1 MKLGRGFKK
10 GFEMDGV
17 WVPIALFAMIAAIV
31 IVPTWLKSKE
41 RKEMQASLRASIE
54 KGQQLP
60 PEVIEALT
68 RQNIKPVPTASRD
81 LRTGVI
87 MLAVALGIGLTFGIL
102 GYNYDEDILGFGAW
116 AAIPGTIGLA
126 FIILSFFNKN
136 KD

>member
-1 MKLGRGFKK
+1 
-10 GFEMDGV
+10 MDGV
-17 WVPIALFAMIAAIV
+17 WVPISLFAMIAAIV

-60 PEVIEALT
+60 PEVIDALT
-68 RQNIKPVPTASRD
+68 RQNIRPVATASRD

-87 MLAVALGIGLTFGIL
+87 MLAVALGIGLTFAIL
-102 GYNYDEDILGFGAW
+102 GYNYDEDIFGFGAW
-116 AAIPGTIGLA
+116 AAIPGTIGVA

>member
-1 MKLGRGFKK
+1 
-10 GFEMDGV
+10 MDGV

>member
-1 MKLGRGFKK
+1 MEEFI
-10 GFEMDGV
+10 
-17 WVPIALFAMIAAIV
+17 PIAFFGMIAAIV
-31 IVPTWLKSKE
+31 IVPSYLKSRE

-60 PEVIEALT
+60 PDVIEALT

-87 MLAVALGIGLTFGIL
+87 MLAVAVGIGLTFGIL

-126 FIILSFFNKN
+126 FIVLSFFNKN

>member
-1 MKLGRGFKK
+1 
-10 GFEMDGV
+10 MDGV
-17 WVPIALFAMIAAIV
+17 WVPISLFAMIAAIV

-60 PEVIEALT
+60 PDVIEALT
-68 RQNIKPVPTASRD
+68 RQNIKPVATASRD

-87 MLAVALGIGLTFGIL
+87 MLAAALGIGLTFGIL

>member
-1 MKLGRGFKK
+1 
-10 GFEMDGV
+10 MDGV

-31 IVPTWLKSKE
+31 IVPSWLKSKE

-60 PEVIEALT
+60 PEVIDALT
-68 RQNIKPVPTASRD
+68 RQNIRPVATASRD

-116 AAIPGTIGLA
+116 AAIPGTIGVA